1 MTTLASEAAMQIDI
15 LHCDSPTSRAAFVE
29 FHARQR
35 VCYAAFGAAAAA
47 PAVLPDPALVVLLVA
62 RSHHGEMLAGV
73 RLQRRTP
80 QAPLPL
86 ELVAAQFGIQV
97 PVPYGAVAEAGGLWA
112 VRRLRRTGIGRVLME
127 ALIAV
132 APLLQVDRIMVL
144 AHQFHRFLRPAGFA
158 PVPEVP
164 RMAYPDD
171 RYISEVQVC
180 EPLHTP
186 WATSDRRNTILRM
199 RQEWAAHGLL
209 RCGAL
214 AIPQT
219 VPERRAS

>member
-1 MTTLASEAAMQIDI
+1 MQIEI
-15 LHCDSPTSRAAFVE
+15 IHCQSATPGAEFVE
-29 FHARQR
+29 FHTRQR
-35 VCYAAFGAAAAA
+35 SCYAAFGAASAA
-47 PAVLPDPALVVLLVA
+47 PAVLPDPALTVLLAA
-62 RSHHGEMLAGV
+62 RADDGALLAGV

-86 ELVAAQFGIQV
+86 ERIATQFGIDV
-97 PVPYGAVAEAGGLWA
+97 PVPDGAVAEAGGLWA
-112 VRRLRRTGIGRVLME
+112 IPRLQRTGIGRVIME

-132 APLLQVDRIMVL
+132 TPLLRIDHIMVL
-144 AHQFHRFLRPAGFA
+144 AHQFHRFLRPAGFV
-158 PVPEVP
+158 PVPGVP

-186 WATSDRRNTILRM
+186 WATGERRTTILRM

-209 RCGAL
+209 RCETL
-214 AIPQT
+214 ATREQT
-219 VPERRAS
+219 PERKAS